1 MTRRIVDLNNNLGLS
16 SPFSRQAR
24 RREMGPS
31 RILLIAGQI
40 GNHINSARR
49 LSVSVVTTCL
59 LTSNTFASF
68 LRNTSL
74 NPCGAGVTPTQCTCQ
89 NGATYSPGSVRPS
102 IPQTFISNAQK
113 PRVPARGVWS
123 VQWTPNM
130 LLSQRIKFHR
140 WHLNYLQ
147 GTLGMSLI

>member
-40 GNHINSARR
+40 GNQINSARR
-49 LSVSVVTTCL
+49 LSVPVVTTCL
-59 LTSNTFASF
+59 LTTNTFASF

-89 NGATYSPGSVRPS
+89 NGAVPT
-102 IPQTFISNAQK
+102 
-113 PRVPARGVWS
+113 PRGQSGQVFPRFLF
-123 VQWTPNM
+123 QM
-130 LLSQRIKFHR
+130 LR
-140 WHLNYLQ
+140 
-147 GTLGMSLI
+147 TLGSRLGACGLFSGPPTCSCPNGSNFTAGISTIFRGLLG